1 MGESGVLGFLLVL
14 SVVESVLAVCGGKTV
29 GVDASI
35 LTYRYL
41 LRASGAAVALVK
53 DGDPSVA
60 KATFKEVLA
69 YFHKFPINWIFYFD
83 GTCEGKAAL
92 GARREQKRLTCYQKY
107 MEDISNGDK
116 AAAAAKRTP
125 EL

>member
-41 LRASGAAVALVK
+41 LRADCAAVALVK

-60 KATFKEVLA
+60 AATFREVLA

-83 GTCEGKAAL
+83 GSCEGKAAL
-92 GARREQKRLTCYQKY
+92 GA
-107 MEDISNGDK
+107 
-116 AAAAAKRTP
+116 AA
-125 EL
+125 ELLSSIL